1 MFDHRNPEKGRYVPV
16 GNYRKM
22 NVPVEN
28 ERKTKKKKHCSDV
41 RLRKEKGDVQD
52 QIIDD

>member
-1 MFDHRNPEKGRYVPV
+1 MFDHRNPEKGPY
-16 GNYRKM
+16 
-22 NVPVEN
+22 VPVEN
-28 ERKTKKKKHCSDV
+28 ERKRKRKHCSDV